1 MFASLEDVDVDAVL
15 SVIKARK
22 GAPGDVLF
30 RQGDVGSTM
39 MFIENGQLAAV
50 VRQPS
55 GSDLEV
61 ARFGPGEVVGEM
73 ALLDP
78 APRSAT
84 VTAVKATLVYEFS
97 REALGRLRVAAPRA
111 AAGLVR
117 AVIRDVTRRLREI
130 NARIEA
136 QLDGVDKSRL
146 QPGSGRDLHDLVGR
160 VRGGG

>member
-1 MFASLEDVDVDAVL
+1 MFAALDDVDVDAVL
-15 SVIKARK
+15 AVIKARR

-30 RQGDVGSTM
+30 RQGDVGSTLI
-39 MFIENGQLAAV
+39 FIESGQLAAI

-55 GSDLEV
+55 GSDLEI

-97 REALGRLRVAAPRA
+97 RDALVRLRQEAPRA

-130 NARIEA
+130 NKRIEA
-136 QLDGVDKSRL
+136 QLDGADKSRM
-146 QPGSGRDLHDLVGR
+146 RELVSR